1 MTPKMKRSALLVILP
16 IAAALSD
23 PTAVLQAEEPYT
35 QSVEILGITIKAQ
48 AKVGSRAL
56 AIARQNVQRMLKD
69 QPDLAARM
77 ATKHA
82 SVAIIPQNKFITTLP
97 EFAGMSGRNDP
108 NGNAYDSF
116 KVRGAGGVNGQ
127 PVTAVSEE
135 NLTRRANDPFKAED
149 IFYHEFGHAIM
160 NLGFSDSQRLEWTQ
174 IYDRAKQKNLF
185 RGAFAMTN
193 ADEYWA
199 ELTQSFFSVNNEIN
213 GAETVRRTD
222 PEAFKFLK
230 TVYGPPSRSRAR

>member
-1 MTPKMKRSALLVILP
+1 MKRSALLVLP
-16 IAAALSD
+16 IVTALSD
-23 PTAVLQAEEPYT
+23 LNAVLQAEEPYT

-48 AKVGSRAL
+48 AKVSPRAL
-56 AIARQNVQRMLKD
+56 ASAKQNVQHMLKD

-77 ATKHA
+77 AMKHA

-97 EFAGMSGRNDP
+97 EFAGMSGRNDS

-135 NLTRRANDPFKAED
+135 NLIRQANDPFKAED

-160 NLGFSDSQRLEWTQ
+160 NLGFSDSQRLEWMQ
-174 IYDRAKQKNLF
+174 IYDRAKQKNFF

-199 ELTQSFFSVNNEIN
+199 ELTQSFFGVNNEIN

-222 PEAFKFLK
+222 PEAFEFLK
-230 TVYGPPSRSRAR
+230 TIYGPPSRSRAR